1 MFFTQHQKINNQLQR
16 EVFMI
21 KYDIASESFITD
33 SLNNWTEYLNRVYGT
48 RTISAK
54 YQALEWSGEGYLIKD
69 TKGKEYIDFLGGY
82 GIFALGHRHP
92 AVVAAVKEQLD
103 RLPLGSKELLHP
115 QGGMLAKKIAGIT
128 PGDLK
133 YSFFCNS
140 GTEAVEGAI
149 KLARLYTRKHEFVCA
164 ENAYHGKTLGA
175 LSATYRQKFRAPF
188 EPLVSG
194 FKHVPFGE
202 AAAIDTAITA
212 KTAAVL
218 LEPFQGEGGINIP
231 PAGYL
236 KKVREICDRRGVLL
250 ILDEIQCGLGRTGK
264 MWGCDHD
271 GIAPD
276 ILCSAKALGGGVMP
290 IGAFVGTEK
299 VWTPLNE
306 WPTIHTSTFGGN
318 PLACAAALAALNVL
332 EKENLP
338 GRAARVGD
346 YLLKRLR
353 ELAQKYPQ
361 YFKEVRGLGLFIGME
376 FHTDDLG
383 NALYDLFFEKG
394 VLVASILANPKII
407 RLEPPLIIDEKIID
421 EVIRRFE
428 EALRELKINF

>member
-1 MFFTQHQKINNQLQR
+1 
-16 EVFMI
+16 MI
-21 KYDIASESFITD
+21 TPDIASENFIAD
-33 SLNNWTEYLNRVYGT
+33 SLSNWTNYLNRVYGT

-54 YQALEWSGEGYLIKD
+54 YQALEWSGEGYRIKD
-69 TKGKEYIDFLGGY
+69 TTGKEYIDFLGGY
-82 GIFALGHRHP
+82 GIFSLGHRHP

-115 QGGMLAKKIAGIT
+115 QGGMLAKKIAEIT

-149 KLARLYTRKHEFVCA
+149 KLARLYTKKPEFVCA
-164 ENAYHGKTLGA
+164 ENGYHGKTLGA

-202 AAAIDTAITA
+202 AAAIEAALTDQ
-212 KTAAVL
+212 TAAVL

-236 KKVREICDRRGVLL
+236 KKVRDICSRRGVLL
-250 ILDEIQCGLGRTGK
+250 IFDEIQCGLGRTGK

-271 GIAPD
+271 GVAPD

-299 VWTPLNE
+299 VWAPLND

-318 PLACAAALAALNVL
+318 PLACAAALAALQVL

-338 GRAARVGD
+338 ARAAQVGD
-346 YLLKRLR
+346 YLIKRLR
-353 ELAQKYPQ
+353 ELAQTYPQ
-361 YFKEVRGLGLFIGME
+361 YFKEVRGRGLFIGME
-376 FHTDDLG
+376 FHTDDIG

-407 RLEPPLIIDEKIID
+407 RLEPPLIIDEKIVD
-421 EVIRRFE
+421 EVITRFD
-428 EALRELKINF
+428 EALRELNRR

>member
-1 MFFTQHQKINNQLQR
+1 
-16 EVFMI
+16 MI
-21 KYDIASESFITD
+21 TPDIASENFIAD
-33 SLNNWTEYLNRVYGT
+33 SLSNWTNYLNRVYGT

-54 YQALEWSGEGYLIKD
+54 YQALEWSGEGYRIKD
-69 TKGKEYIDFLGGY
+69 TTGKEYIDFLGGY
-82 GIFALGHRHP
+82 GIFSLGHRHP

-115 QGGMLAKKIAGIT
+115 QGGMLAKKIAEIT

-149 KLARLYTRKHEFVCA
+149 KLARLYTKKPEFVCA
-164 ENAYHGKTLGA
+164 ENGYHGKTLGA

-188 EPLVSG
+188 EPLVAG
-194 FKHVPFGE
+194 FNHVPFGE
-202 AAAIDTAITA
+202 AAAIEAALTEQ
-212 KTAAVL
+212 TAAVL

-231 PAGYL
+231 PVGYL
-236 KKVREICDRRGVLL
+236 KKVRDICSRRGVLL
-250 ILDEIQCGLGRTGK
+250 IFDEIQCGLGRTGK

-271 GIAPD
+271 GVAPD

-299 VWTPLNE
+299 VWAPLND

-318 PLACAAALAALNVL
+318 PLACAAALAALQVL

-338 GRAARVGD
+338 ARAAQVGD
-346 YLLKRLR
+346 YLITGLR
-353 ELAQKYPQ
+353 ELAQTYPQ
-361 YFKEVRGLGLFIGME
+361 YFREVRGRGLFIGME
-376 FHTDDLG
+376 FHTDDIG

-407 RLEPPLIIDEKIID
+407 RLEPPLIIDEKIVD
-421 EVIRRFE
+421 EVITRFD
-428 EALRELKINF
+428 EALRELNRR

>member
-1 MFFTQHQKINNQLQR
+1 MT
-16 EVFMI
+16 
-21 KYDIASESFITD
+21 KYDDIASENFIAD
-33 SLNNWTEYLNRVYGT
+33 SLNHWTEHLNRVYGR

-54 YQALEWSGEGYLIKD
+54 YQALEWSGEGYRIKD

-115 QGGMLAKKIAGIT
+115 QGGMLAKKMAEIT

-149 KLARLYTRKHEFVCA
+149 KLAKLFTKKHEFICA
-164 ENAYHGKTLGA
+164 ENGYHGKTLGA
-175 LSATYRQKFRAPF
+175 LSATYRKKFRDPF

-194 FKHVPFGE
+194 FKHVPFADAVAIE
-202 AAAIDTAITA
+202 AAMTD

-231 PAGYL
+231 PSGYL

-271 GIAPD
+271 GVAPD

-290 IGAFVGTEK
+290 IGAFSGTEK
-299 VWTPLNE
+299 VWAPLNE

-318 PLACAAALAALNVL
+318 PLACAAALAALNVM

-338 GRAARVGD
+338 ARAARVGD
-346 YLLKRLR
+346 YLLKQLR
-353 ELAQKYPQ
+353 ALAKKYPQ
-361 YFKEVRGLGLFIGME
+361 YFADVRGLGLFIGME
-376 FHTDDLG
+376 FHTDEIG

-407 RLEPPLIIDEKIID
+407 RLEPPLIIDDKVVD
-421 EVIRRFE
+421 DVVGRFE
-428 EALRELKINF
+428 EALRELQV

>member
-1 MFFTQHQKINNQLQR
+1 MENF
-16 EVFMI
+16 
-21 KYDIASESFITD
+21 DIAAEHFIAD
-33 SLNNWTEYLNRVYGT
+33 ALRNWTEYLNRVYGT

-54 YQALEWSGEGYLIKD
+54 YHAMEWSGQGYLIKD
-69 TKGKEYIDFLGGY
+69 TKGREYIDFLGGY

-115 QGGMLAKKIAGIT
+115 QGGMLAKKMAELT

-149 KLARLYTRKHEFVCA
+149 KLAKLYTKKHEFICA
-164 ENAYHGKTLGA
+164 ENGYHGKTLGA
-175 LSATYRQKFRAPF
+175 LSATHRQKFRAPF

-202 AAAIDTAITA
+202 ATAIDSAITG

-299 VWTPLNE
+299 AWTPLNE

-332 EKENLP
+332 QQENLP
-338 GRAARVGD
+338 ARAARVGE
-346 YLLKRLR
+346 YLIKRLR
-353 ELAQKYPQ
+353 ELATKYPQ
-361 YFKEVRGLGLFIGME
+361 HFKEVRGLGLFIGME
-376 FHTDDLG
+376 FHSDDIG

-407 RLEPPLIIDEKIID
+407 RLEPPLIIDEKIVD
-421 EVIRRFE
+421 EVIHRFD
-428 EALRELKINF
+428 EALRELRV

>member
-1 MFFTQHQKINNQLQR
+1 LKSVTNKQL
-16 EVFMI
+16 EVVMQND
-21 KYDIASESFITD
+21 DIVSENFIAD

-54 YQALEWSGEGYLIKD
+54 YKAMEWSGEGYLIKD

-92 AVVAAVKEQLD
+92 AVITAVKAQLD

-115 QGGMLAKKIAGIT
+115 QGGMLAKKIAAIT

-149 KLARLYTRKHEFVCA
+149 KLARLYTKKHEFVCA

-175 LSATYRQKFRAPF
+175 LSATYRQKFRDPF

-194 FKHVPFGE
+194 FRHVPFGDATAIE
-202 AAAIDTAITA
+202 AAITA
-212 KTAAVL
+212 ETAAVL

-236 KKVREICDRRGVLL
+236 KKVREICDRHGVLL

-299 VWTPLNE
+299 VWTPFNE

-338 GRAARVGD
+338 ARAARTGD
-346 YLLKRLR
+346 DLLKRLR

-376 FHTDDLG
+376 FHTDNIG

-407 RLEPPLIIDEKIID
+407 RLEPPLIIDEKIVE
-421 EVIRRFE
+421 EVIRRFDK
-428 EALRELKINF
+428 ALRELKVKSETY

>member
-1 MFFTQHQKINNQLQR
+1 
-16 EVFMI
+16 MI
-21 KYDIASESFITD
+21 TPDIASENFIAD
-33 SLNNWTEYLNRVYGT
+33 SLNNWTNYLNRVYGT

-54 YQALEWSGEGYLIKD
+54 YQAMEWSGEGYRIKD
-69 TKGKEYIDFLGGY
+69 TKGKTYIDFLGGY
-82 GIFALGHRHP
+82 GIFSLGHRHP

-115 QGGMLAKKIAGIT
+115 QGGLLAKKMAEIT

-133 YSFFCNS
+133 YSFFGNS

-149 KLARLYTRKHEFVCA
+149 KLARLYTKKPEFICA
-164 ENAYHGKTLGA
+164 ENGYHGKTLGA
-175 LSATYRQKFRAPF
+175 LSATYRQKFRTPF

-202 AAAIDTAITA
+202 AAAIEAAITDQ
-212 KTAAVL
+212 TAAVL

-236 KKVREICDRRGVLL
+236 KKVRDICDRRGVLL

-271 GIAPD
+271 GVAPD

-299 VWTPLNE
+299 VWAPLND

-338 GRAARVGD
+338 ARAAQVGD
-346 YLLKRLR
+346 YLIKRLR
-353 ELAQKYPQ
+353 ALAGIYPQ

-376 FHTDDLG
+376 FHTDDIG

-407 RLEPPLIIDEKIID
+407 RLEPPLIIDEKIVD
-421 EVIRRFE
+421 DVITRFE
-428 EALRELKINF
+428 DALQELGRR